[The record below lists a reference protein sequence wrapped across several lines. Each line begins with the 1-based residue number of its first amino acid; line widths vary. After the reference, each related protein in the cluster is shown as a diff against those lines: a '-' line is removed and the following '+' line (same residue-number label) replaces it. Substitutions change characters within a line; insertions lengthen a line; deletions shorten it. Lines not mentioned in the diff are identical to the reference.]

1 MNLAYNNVVGPKRT
15 RLGHQKANESTQIY
29 FNARAQ
35 KKMKRAKTSLEQ
47 FAEWSASD
55 SD

>member
-1 MNLAYNNVVGPKRT
+1 MWWAPKEQGLAIKK
-15 RLGHQKANESTQIY
+15 QANESTQIY